1 MPPSRRDVL
10 AGSAVAALG
19 ALAGCSHFSND
30 DAGRQLTPA
39 AAAAWPTRHGGSG
52 ATATNDVSGVET
64 EPTEQWPDRSLPQY
78 EDGVFTADGGGFVL
92 GMQTV
97 SAIDPDGG
105 VRWRSD
111 ARYYGPLLLTDE
123 FVLAQEYEG
132 GLVGLDRTTGERAW
146 TTERADA
153 QGIAAGDVVGTTST
167 DSLAALEPGGGE
179 VWSAA
184 RDALRAPPISVGD
197 GAVVA
202 AFVERYR
209 PQPGTE
215 TVAERTTV
223 VAFDADTGD
232 EQWRFTLPGTTQRL
246 AVRDG
251 DVHVVANV
259 RGETAAL
266 GAIQYVL
273 SLSDGEIVARYNHA
287 GVTVSDI
294 AVDDEHAFAVTEAT
308 LSAFGPRLGPRDW
321 EVTFPGELTSVAA
334 AGSSVYVAWLAERE
348 GETVVAALNAADGEE
363 QWRTTLPADWADV
376 VGVTDGRLF
385 VGTSGTHGLYVLG

>member
-19 ALAGCSHFSND
+19 ALAGCSYLSND
-30 DAGRQLTPA
+30 ESRQLQRA
-39 AAAAWPTRHGGSG
+39 AAESWPTEQGGGG
-52 ATATNDVSGVET
+52 ATKSNDVAGIER
-64 EPTEQWPDRSLPQY
+64 EPAQQWPDRTLPQY
-78 EDGVFTADGGGFVL
+78 HDGVFTADGAGFVL

-97 SAIDPDGG
+97 TAINADGS

-111 ARYYGPLLLTDE
+111 ARYFGPLLLTNE

-146 TTERADA
+146 GTERVDA

-179 VWSAA
+179 VWSATG
-184 RDALRAPPISVGD
+184 DASRAPLTSGGD
-197 GAVVA
+197 GTVVA

-215 TVAERTTV
+215 SVAERTTV
-223 VAFDADTGD
+223 VAFDADSGD
-232 EQWRFTLPGTTQRL
+232 EQWRFTFPGTTIRL

-273 SLSDGEIVARYNHA
+273 SLADGEIVARYNHA

-294 AVDDEHAFAVTEAT
+294 AIDDEHAFVVTEAT
-308 LSAFGPRLGPRDW
+308 LSAFGPQLGPLDW
-321 EVTFPGELTSVAA
+321 EVSFSTEVSSVAVA
-334 AGSSVYVAWLAERE
+334 ASSVYVTRPTERE
-348 GETVVAALNAADGEE
+348 KETVLAALDPADGEE
-363 QWRTTLPADWADV
+363 LWQKMLPVDYAV
-376 VGVTDGRLF
+376 VAGVTDGRVF
-385 VGTSGTHGLYVLG
+385 VDTTGTFGLVVFG